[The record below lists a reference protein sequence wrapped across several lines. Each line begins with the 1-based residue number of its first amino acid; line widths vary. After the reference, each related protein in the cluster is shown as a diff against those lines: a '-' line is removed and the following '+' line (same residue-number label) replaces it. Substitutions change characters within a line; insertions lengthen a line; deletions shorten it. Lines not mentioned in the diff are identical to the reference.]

1 MVRPLASDAIEDH
14 PTTPRD
20 EIAVFYDAHPYPPPV
35 ESLERALIGWDDPG
49 RRRVEHFLHW
59 PTLPYREERTIL
71 IAGCGTSQAARWA
84 ARHPAARVV
93 GIDVSP
99 SSLEAT
105 RTLAES
111 HDVTNLELRELPIEE
126 VGDLGEGFDQIVC
139 TGVLHHLADPEA
151 GLQALRASLAPD
163 GAMQLMVYAT
173 HGRTGISMMREYC
186 RRLGIGAE
194 DVSALMDVLKEVP
207 LGHPISHVLREAR
220 DFEDRDAIAD
230 ALLNPREQDYTAPEL
245 FDLLDQG
252 GMQFARWVRQAP
264 YRPQCGIMGRLPHG
278 AQIAALAEV
287 DQYAAMELFR
297 GTITRHSLIAH
308 RDDASLQPLDW
319 SDGDSRSFVPI
330 IPTTVI
336 VVEDR
341 LPPGKAAAVINQA
354 HVDRDLVCF
363 LDRDQLSVFRAI
375 DGERSLEDIPG
386 AEAGFLEHLWMHD
399 LVVVNASAW

>member
-1 MVRPLASDAIEDH
+1 M
-14 PTTPRD
+14 
-20 EIAVFYDAHPYPPPV
+20 
-35 ESLERALIGWDDPG
+35 IGWDDPY

-111 HDVTNLELRELPIEE
+111 HDVTNLELSELPIEE
-126 VGDLGEGFDQIVC
+126 VEDLDEVFDQIVC

-151 GLQALRASLAPD
+151 GLEALRASLAPD

-186 RRLGIGAE
+186 RRLGIDIEGVP
-194 DVSALMDVLKEVP
+194 DLMDALKEVP
-207 LGHPISHVLREAR
+207 LGHPISHALREAR

-230 ALLNPREQDYTAPEL
+230 ALLNPREQTYTVPEL
-245 FDLLDQG
+245 FDLLDHG
-252 GMQFARWVRQAP
+252 GMRFGRWVRQAP
-264 YRPQCGIMGRLPHG
+264 YRPRCGIMGMLPHG
-278 AQIAALAEV
+278 EQIAALAEV
-287 DQYAAMELFR
+287 DQYSMMELFR
-297 GTITRHSLIAH
+297 GTMTRHSVIAH
-308 RDDASLQPLDW
+308 REDTSMQPLDW
-319 SDGDSRSFVPI
+319 QANWGSFVPM
-330 IPTTVI
+330 IPATVV

-341 LPPGKAAAVINQA
+341 LPPGKAAAVINRA

-363 LDRDQLSVFRAI
+363 LDRDQVSVFRAI
-375 DGERSLEDIPG
+375 DGETSLGDITG
-386 AEAGFLEHLWMHD
+386 ADAGFFEHLWLHD
-399 LVVVNASAW
+399 LVVVDASAT